1 LRFNKRVSMKGGIV
15 MEWVFKI
22 LGVVLIATWSIG
34 AIGSIKCIGEH
45 REPITNSDA
54 VRMVIMCISWV
65 MWAIWAIAR

>member
-1 LRFNKRVSMKGGIV
+1 

-22 LGVVLIATWSIG
+22 LGVVLIATWSTGMIE
-34 AIGSIKCIGEH
+34 SIKSIGEH

-54 VRMVIMCISWV
+54 ARIVVMCISWV